1 MPLTEMRDSECGAEK
16 MALLTL
22 NMWTVRWWPDV
33 SMGRLAG
40 VEMMS
45 CVVFKL

>member
-1 MPLTEMRDSECGAEK
+1 MGAEK

-33 SMGRLAG
+33 SMGRLPG
-40 VEMMS
+40 VEMVLFVES
-45 CVVFKL
+45 LKYRHP